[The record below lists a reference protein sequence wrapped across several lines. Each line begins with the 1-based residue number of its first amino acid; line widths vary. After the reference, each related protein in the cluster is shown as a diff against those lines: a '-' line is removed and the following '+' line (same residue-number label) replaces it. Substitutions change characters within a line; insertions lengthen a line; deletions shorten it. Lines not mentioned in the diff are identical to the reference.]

1 MSNRSAGAVPQE
13 QDVSVTVAGVKIA
26 CRFTPS
32 DGETVGAVLIVP
44 GSLFSDVDGNYPT
57 MNMRPHAYAD
67 LARQLSARGFAV
79 LRMAKIGPGTGSQTI
94 NPMLAGA
101 HVDFLTRVTV
111 AAAGLALL
119 RATVDARPVIV
130 AGHSEGAVVASL
142 LASGADAKA
151 KAIDGVVSLSGPA
164 LPIFAVMREQIAAM
178 APIGMAPDMTLFD
191 RTVAALR
198 AGNAPPPEAARDQT
212 TVMLASMPAMGHAY
226 LRSADRVD
234 PVAALA
240 KVRQPVLIVQ
250 GGRDASVSPDHAKAL
265 QAARAALPTEVEL
278 FPALNHFYKRTPPG
292 LPPMQSMMLGTES
305 DTAVADAIASWARR
319 LPAAG

>member
-1 MSNRSAGAVPQE
+1 MSTRRAGAAPQE
-13 QDVSVTVAGVKIA
+13 QDVSVTVAGVAIP

-32 DGETVGAVLIVP
+32 EGDAVGAVLIVP

-67 LARQLSARGFAV
+67 LARHLSARGFAV

-94 NPMLAGA
+94 NPMLAA
-101 HVDFLTRVTV
+101 SHVDFLTRVAV

-119 RATVDARPVIV
+119 RATVEARPVIV

-142 LASGADAKA
+142 LAGGADRR
-151 KAIDGVVSLSGPA
+151 AIDGVVSLSGPA

-178 APIGMAPDMTLFD
+178 TPPGMAPDLALFD
-191 RTVAALR
+191 RTVAAIRDGTAL
-198 AGNAPPPEAARDQT
+198 PPEAAGDPRT
-212 TVMLASMPAMGHAY
+212 AMLATMPAMGHAY

-240 KVRQPVLIVQ
+240 QVRQPVLIVQ
-250 GGRDASVSPDHAKAL
+250 GGRDASVPQEHAQAL
-265 QAARAALPTEVEL
+265 RAGRATLPTDVAL
-278 FPALNHFYKRTPPG
+278 FPSLNHFYKRTPPG
-292 LPPMQSMMLGTES
+292 LPPMQSMMLATES
-305 DTAVADAIASWARR
+305 DTAVADAIAGWSRR
-319 LPAAG
+319 SLAPA